1 MTITSAILS
10 FAVVAGLLT
19 IVPGLDTALVL
30 RAAITQGTRGA
41 FATALGVSTGA
52 LVWGIAAAVGV
63 SALLSA
69 STHLYTAVR
78 IAGAV
83 YLVWMGIGL
92 LRKALTSGAQ
102 HAIDAPVRPVS
113 GWQAWGRGALTNLLN
128 PKIGAFYVAVLPQFI
143 PAHTSHLLMG
153 VVLALVH
160 DAEGMLWFTG
170 VILAAGRARGWLAR
184 RSVQRSVDGVTGSAL
199 VGFGVELAV
208 AAR

>member
-10 FAVVAGLLT
+10 FALVAGLLT

-30 RAAITQGTRGA
+30 RAAITQGTRAA

-78 IAGAV
+78 IVGAV

-92 LRKALTSGAQ
+92 LRKALSRVPSMRSMHRCARCPAG
-102 HAIDAPVRPVS
+102 R
-113 GWQAWGRGALTNLLN
+113 RGA
-128 PKIGAFYVAVLPQFI
+128 
-143 PAHTSHLLMG
+143 
-153 VVLALVH
+153 
-160 DAEGMLWFTG
+160 E
-170 VILAAGRARGWLAR
+170 AR
-184 RSVQRSVDGVTGSAL
+184 SPTC
-199 VGFGVELAV
+199 
-208 AAR
+208 